1 MILDE
6 AGIELM
12 IDGEFELGASFE
24 SLDSFQ
30 LAYAVLPVDY
40 EPHSDAQFENESH
53 LAKYIMTEEDL
64 EDSIWVFSQELA
76 KRRGYARP

>member
-30 LAYAVLPVDY
+30 LAYAVLPTDY
-40 EPHSDAQFENESH
+40 EHDNEVHAQKEAGYAEWF
-53 LAKYIMTEEDL
+53 TDL
-64 EDSIWVFSQELA
+64 ELETSIWMFSQILA
-76 KRRGYARP
+76 KRRGYLRK